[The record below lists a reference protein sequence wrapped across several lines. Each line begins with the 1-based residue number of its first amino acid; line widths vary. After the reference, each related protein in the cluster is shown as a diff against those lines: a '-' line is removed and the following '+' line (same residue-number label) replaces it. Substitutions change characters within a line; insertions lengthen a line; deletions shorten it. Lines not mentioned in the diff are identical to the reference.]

1 MEGPVFFSPKTP
13 ILLSRHLRAQKTR
26 LKTRPKNATFV
37 LHGPHHH
44 EGGGE
49 LPDGVELAGDDG
61 DLDLALG
68 RLEVVGH
75 QVAGTDVLGRLEY
88 SKKKNLS

>member
-1 MEGPVFFSPKTP
+1 M
-13 ILLSRHLRAQKTR
+13 
-26 LKTRPKNATFV
+26 
-37 LHGPHHH
+37 
-44 EGGGE
+44 
-49 LPDGVELAGDDG
+49 ELAGDDG